1 MIPCVGSQSFLA
13 QWLFQLPPRTVLRT
27 TCSRASRSP
36 CVRPIYISGLWGNM
50 VCSFHLPTVLW
61 WSGLGKRWSILDGFI
76 FDITISL
83 FVEYVVYDYMLNQ
96 TWYVL
101 TVGGDSYFFPWIF
114 QFSNVQI
121 IWRPIFC
128 TSWGVKNMNMILECQ
143 EAYSY
148 LATKCYRAG
157 VKLFRLRPKIHFQC
171 HLTMNMALGSSG
183 FSVLSF
189 LNANSVCMETY
200 FQFVFQ
206 FWFSCTTTAPLN

>member
-1 MIPCVGSQSFLA
+1 MAGNSFVGSSTSSIINISLWMIPCVGSQSFLA

-101 TVGGDSYFFPWIF
+101 TVGGDLYFLSLNLPILKRTDHLETNVLYQLGCKAHEHDFGMSGSLQLFGNQMLPSWSETFSFAPKNSFPVPLDHEHGSGIF
-114 QFSNVQI
+114 
-121 IWRPIFC
+121 
-128 TSWGVKNMNMILECQ
+128 GVL
-143 EAYSY
+143 
-148 LATKCYRAG
+148 RA
-157 VKLFRLRPKIHFQC
+157 
-171 HLTMNMALGSSG
+171 
-183 FSVLSF
+183 
-189 LNANSVCMETY
+189 
-200 FQFVFQ
+200 
-206 FWFSCTTTAPLN
+206 